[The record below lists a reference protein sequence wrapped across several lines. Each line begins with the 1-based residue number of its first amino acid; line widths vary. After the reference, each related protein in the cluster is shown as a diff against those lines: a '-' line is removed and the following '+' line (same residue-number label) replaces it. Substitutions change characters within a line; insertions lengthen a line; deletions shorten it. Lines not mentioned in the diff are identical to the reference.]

1 MRRTAS
7 RSRPAIS
14 EHPAGRLCDGFA
26 AGSDAELAQDR
37 GDVMVDGL
45 LGHDEA
51 FSDFGV
57 AEAIGEQCQ
66 DLEFAGC

>member
-1 MRRTAS
+1 
-7 RSRPAIS
+7 
-14 EHPAGRLCDGFA
+14 LCDGFA

-45 LGHDEA
+45 FGHDEA